1 MNKADLKTQLEEKL
15 RQTATSNDVAVGLEQ
30 AKSFI
35 QIVISSEEFTEK
47 EIVEFVKKVLKHFN
61 LEDKSK
67 DDFIKFAQD
76 LTNVYKKNREE
87 KAYQAGNY
95 AGIADR

>member
-1 MNKADLKTQLEEKL
+1 MMDNVNLKAQLEERLSKI
-15 RQTATSNDVAVGLEQ
+15 ATSNDVAVSLEQ

-35 QIVISSEEFTEK
+35 QSVISSEEFTEK

-67 DDFIKFAQD
+67 DDFVKFSQD
-76 LTNVYKKNREE
+76 LTNVYMFMLN
-87 KAYQAGNY
+87 
-95 AGIADR
+95 